1 MSKGTITKLG
11 TPDFELKS
19 KHTRCKI
26 PTKDPNDPVLEN
38 KYVLR
43 KNNNGTGE
51 ICSILSTRI
60 IKQGSCAQTQLTEC
74 EILFKKKEVKINPIL
89 HFYNLKHV
97 SIYKE
102 L

>member
-1 MSKGTITKLG
+1 MKKNKKIVSKGTITKLG
-11 TPDFELKS
+11 TPDFKLKS

-26 PTKDPNDPVLEN
+26 PTKDPNDTVLEN

-60 IKQGSCAQTQLTEC
+60 ISNKDHVHRHNKLN
-74 EILFKKKEVKINPIL
+74 VKS
-89 HFYNLKHV
+89 H
-97 SIYKE
+97 
-102 L
+102 